1 MWLVAEEAAYEADMD
16 LLLEMVSITEL
27 FHESL
32 FTKLQKRKRKISWF
46 YLVCRFT
53 HWKTFF
59 DLFSGKHSTYI
70 NNLFA

>member
-32 FTKLQKRKRKISWF
+32 FTKLLEGPS
-46 YLVCRFT
+46 
-53 HWKTFF
+53 
-59 DLFSGKHSTYI
+59 
-70 NNLFA
+70 